1 MILLLTSSM
10 SCVILVTVANLAAV
24 EQASRRTGSSM
35 KQTINEPVSVSQVA
49 CTHGLW
55 RIACFLT
62 KTGPV
67 HSVRLRPIRG
77 LYRSLSALSCSVG
90 ILSDESIAVL
100 KLLLT
105 LFPEIGFCNVPSVRI
120 F

>member
-1 MILLLTSSM
+1 MCNSFEH
-10 SCVILVTVANLAAV
+10 CVVANLAAV
-24 EQASRRTGSSM
+24 QQASRRTGSSM
-35 KQTINEPVSVSQVA
+35 NEHVNVAPVD
-49 CTHGLW
+49 CGRNLCP
-55 RIACFLT
+55 IACFWT
-62 KTGPV
+62 TNGMIHQV
-67 HSVRLRPIRG
+67 RG